1 MASPEDKKSLED
13 ERDSLS
19 KDLSIKVV
27 VREKTVAF
35 PKSKVGAWRRVVC
48 KGEYQH

>member
-27 VREKTVAF
+27 VGKNGGISNI
-35 PKSKVGAWRRVVC
+35 KSWRNLKDGGLQR
-48 KGEYQH
+48 